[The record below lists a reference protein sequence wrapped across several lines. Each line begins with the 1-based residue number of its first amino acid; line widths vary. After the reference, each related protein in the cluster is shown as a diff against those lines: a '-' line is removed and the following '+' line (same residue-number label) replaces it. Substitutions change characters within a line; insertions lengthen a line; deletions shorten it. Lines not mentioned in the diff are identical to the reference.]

1 MRRVLPILAFL
12 LFESAVTLLFA
23 QGGHDYVDLGLSVN
37 WATCNVGADKPE
49 DSGDFFAWGETS
61 PYYES
66 LDPLV
71 WKEGKERGY
80 NRNSASD
87 NYNDRGSV
95 FGTKQPAP
103 ASTSAKYSIETGAKQ
118 QLDPEDDAAHV
129 NWGGSWRMP
138 TMEECQELID
148 NCTWEATARNG
159 VKGYEVKSKTNGNSI
174 FLPAAGNYVGISN
187 NPTIILDDENNPD
200 AGQKIYLGC
209 YWSATLSPN
218 YSYRA
223 SYLLFTI
230 NEWNNILKVEVL
242 EREYGCP
249 IRPVC
254 PKFFTQDIPEAGDWI
269 SGVVSDS
276 LGPLAKVSVMELDTA
291 CIIIKTVPTS
301 SEGLFSLLL
310 INPNDSLRFSF
321 DGYYDVT
328 VPVDRLRYE
337 ITLQLDR
344 TPKPDPRSLI
354 RYGTGTEADH
364 EYVDMGLSVKWAT
377 CNVGAEYP
385 DDYGDYFAW
394 GEISPYYE
402 SQDPLVWKEGAE
414 KGYDNYTFNYS
425 YDEKSR
431 VRLYYG
437 TPEILHVEY
446 HKYKVDGKTQLDL
459 ENDAAHMNWGG
470 AWRMPTD
477 NEFKELIDSCT
488 CTYSEMNGVS
498 GYTFKSKI
506 TGNSVFFPG
515 AGYYNGTKFFPIEK
529 YEGGGRKSYGGVYWS
544 SSLSTGYS
552 HRASCLDLV
561 RNRWSHVE
569 ERMVE
574 TYVTRNIMLRQ
585 VGTPIRPVCP

>member
-1 MRRVLPILAFL
+1 MTNKTHMRRVLSIFILSIL
-12 LFESAVTLLFA
+12 LSFVSAVNSVFA
-23 QGGHDYVDLGLSVN
+23 QD
-37 WATCNVGADKPE
+37 
-49 DSGDFFAWGETS
+49 
-61 PYYES
+61 
-66 LDPLV
+66 
-71 WKEGKERGY
+71 
-80 NRNSASD
+80 
-87 NYNDRGSV
+87 
-95 FGTKQPAP
+95 
-103 ASTSAKYSIETGAKQ
+103 
-118 QLDPEDDAAHV
+118 
-129 NWGGSWRMP
+129 M
-138 TMEECQELID
+138 
-148 NCTWEATARNG
+148 
-159 VKGYEVKSKTNGNSI
+159 
-174 FLPAAGNYVGISN
+174 
-187 NPTIILDDENNPD
+187 
-200 AGQKIYLGC
+200 
-209 YWSATLSPN
+209 
-218 YSYRA
+218 
-223 SYLLFTI
+223 
-230 NEWNNILKVEVL
+230 
-242 EREYGCP
+242 
-249 IRPVC
+249 
-254 PKFFTQDIPEAGDWI
+254 PEAGDWI

-276 LGPLAKVSVMELDTA
+276 LGPLAKVRVMEQDSA
-291 CIIIKTVPTS
+291 GNIIKKVPTS

-328 VPVDRLRYE
+328 VPVDRVRYE

-344 TPKPDPRSLI
+344 TPIPDPRSLI
-354 RYGTGTEADH
+354 QYGTGAEAGH

-385 DDYGDYFAW
+385 DDFGDYYAW

-425 YDEKSR
+425 YDEKSK

-446 HKYKVDGKTQLDL
+446 HKYKVDGKTQLDP

-488 CTYSEMNGVS
+488 CTFSEMNGVS

-506 TGNSVFFPG
+506 TGNSIFFPG
-515 AGYYNGTKFFPIEK
+515 AGYYNGTKFVPFEK
-529 YEGGGRKSYGGVYWS
+529 NEGGGRKSYGGVYWS

-552 HRASCLDLV
+552 HRASCLEMV
-561 RNRWSHVE
+561 RNRWNHVE

-574 TYVTRNIMLRQ
+574 TYITRNIMLRQ